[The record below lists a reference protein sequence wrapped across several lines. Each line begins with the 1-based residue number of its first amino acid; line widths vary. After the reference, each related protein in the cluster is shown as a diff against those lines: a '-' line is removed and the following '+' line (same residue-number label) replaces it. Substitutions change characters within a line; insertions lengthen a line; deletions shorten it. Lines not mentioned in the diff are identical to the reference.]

1 MRYIIQ
7 ESPSDKII
15 KFEFYSVDEVNELE
29 ITIDNTDCEIYVN
42 LNPKQVDDLIK
53 FLTEK
58 KHIY

>member
-7 ESPSDKII
+7 VSPSDKII